1 MSLLGRVSAALQE
14 EGISYALIG
23 ASALTIYG
31 INRSTLDV
39 DLFTTAAACLDR
51 RTWDSLGGEGIGIEV
66 RKGDFDDPLAG
77 VVRFTTPGESPV
89 DLVIGRFAW
98 QQKAIERARRAVFAG
113 LELPVLTVVDLI
125 LLKLYAGGPQDAWD
139 IQQLL
144 VGPERETLTTGVERD
159 LPRIARR
166 QLPALA
172 PDPRLQA
179 LTLRN
184 GARGRI

>member
-1 MSLLGRVSAALQE
+1 VSLLGRVSAALQAAK
-14 EGISYALIG
+14 IPYALIG

-39 DLFTTAAACLDR
+39 DLLAVAPACLDR
-51 RTWDSLGGEGIGIEV
+51 RTWDSLGSEGIGIEV

-77 VVRFTTPGESPV
+77 VVRFTAPGESPV

-98 QQKAIERARRAVFAG
+98 QQKAIERAGRAVFAG
-113 LELPVLTVVDLI
+113 VDLHVLAAVDLI

-144 VGPERETLTTGVERD
+144 AGPERDSLVVEVEGEIAG
-159 LPRIARR
+159 LPDASSRLWR
-166 QLPALA
+166 QILKP
-172 PDPRLQA
+172 
-179 LTLRN
+179 
-184 GARGRI
+184 